1 MAVSSMLVKDVM
13 TADVVT
19 VSPTTSVYAAAKIM
33 AEEEVGSLVV
43 TVGEKP
49 VGVLTERDVVRR
61 VVAAGLSPRRTSVE
75 DVMTSPVVVVGEN
88 TSLEEAVAIMASNR
102 VRRLLVVRD
111 EKLVGIVTVTDI
123 VRALGEESA
132 KAAPAILRG

>member
-1 MAVSSMLVKDVM
+1 MSSMLVKDVM

-19 VSPTTSVYAAAKIM
+19 VSPETSVYAAAKLM

-88 TSLEEAVAIMASNR
+88 TTLEEAVAIMASNH
-102 VRRLLVVRD
+102 VRRLLVVRG

-132 KAAPAILRG
+132 KATPAILRR

>member
-1 MAVSSMLVKDVM
+1 MSSMLVKDVM
-13 TADVVT
+13 TADVVI
-19 VSPTTSVYAAAKIM
+19 VSPETSVYAAAKLM

-61 VVAAGLSPRRTSVE
+61 VVAAGLSPRRTSVK

-88 TSLEEAVAIMASNR
+88 T
-102 VRRLLVVRD
+102 
-111 EKLVGIVTVTDI
+111 T
-123 VRALGEESA
+123 
-132 KAAPAILRG
+132 

>member
-1 MAVSSMLVKDVM
+1 MLVKDVM

>member
-1 MAVSSMLVKDVM
+1 MLVKDVM

-19 VSPTTSVYAAAKIM
+19 VSPETSVYAAAKLM

-61 VVAAGLSPRRTSVE
+61 VVAAGLSPKRTHVE
-75 DVMTSPVVVVGEN
+75 DVMTAPVVVVGEN
-88 TSLEEAVAIMASNR
+88 TSLDEAVAIMAANR
-102 VRRLLVVRD
+102 VRRLLVVRG

-132 KAAPAILRG
+132 KATPAILRR